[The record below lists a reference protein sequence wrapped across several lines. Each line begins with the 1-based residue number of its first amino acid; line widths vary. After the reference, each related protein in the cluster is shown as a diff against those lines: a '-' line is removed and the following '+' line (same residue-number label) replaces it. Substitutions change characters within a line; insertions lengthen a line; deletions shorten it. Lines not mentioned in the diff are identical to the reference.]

1 MAVLSQRECPISP
14 RVTVKTT
21 DLKNDLASP
30 CATNVFKDVRAI
42 IAVLITSMTTAM
54 IQAYKRHQSR
64 RALHRLN
71 DNQLWDIGL
80 TRRGNDYRPTNHTF
94 NRF

>member
-14 RVTVKTT
+14 RVKVNTT

-30 CATNVFKDVRAI
+30 CATKVFKDVRAI
-42 IAVLITSMTTAM
+42 IAVLPTSMTTLM

-80 TRRGNDYRPTNHTF
+80 TRRGNDYRPKDHTF